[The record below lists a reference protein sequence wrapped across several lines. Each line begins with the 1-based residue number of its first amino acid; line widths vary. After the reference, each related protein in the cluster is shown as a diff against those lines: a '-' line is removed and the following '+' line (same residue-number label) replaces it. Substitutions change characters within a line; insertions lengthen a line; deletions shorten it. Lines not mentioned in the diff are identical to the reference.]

1 MPKYRWF
8 NNTLSLRREFSARSG
23 FSVQAVR
30 GLSLPDKDHISAR
43 APEQHGATYV
53 DTFFRPRLFSLTIAI
68 IGCNAAEFADR
79 HRRLVKA
86 INPLD
91 NGELRIE
98 DEDGTLYTLTCR
110 PVTSIELN
118 RHNAR
123 IGSALIQM
131 IADDPFFHTAQQSL
145 AATSAVTLGL
155 TIPFTIPAVISS
167 PTNTATFAVSNNGH
181 VAVFPTI
188 VVNGPVTNP
197 QLINVTDSETLT
209 ISETVAAGD
218 VLTVNMGDR
227 TAVITGA
234 GGSSQNVLGSVTG
247 TWWDLEIGAS
257 SVEVTSEAL
266 DIFTATL
273 QFREAFLAAI

>member
-1 MPKYRWF
+1 VPKYLWL
-8 NNTLSLRREFSARSG
+8 NNTLSVRRALSARSG
-23 FSVQAVR
+23 FVVEQVQ

-43 APEQHGATYV
+43 APEQHGSTYV

-68 IGCNAAEFADR
+68 IGCDAAEFASK
-79 HRRLVKA
+79 HRTLVRA

-98 DEDGTLYTLTCR
+98 DEDGTRYTLTCR
-110 PVTSIELN
+110 PVAAIELN

-123 IGSALIQM
+123 IGSALIQL
-131 IADDPFFHTAQQSL
+131 IADDPFFHTAQQTL
-145 AATSAVTLGL
+145 QATSAVTLGL

-167 PTNTATFAVSNNGH
+167 PTNTAAFSVANNGH
-181 VAVFPTI
+181 VPVFATI
-188 VVNGPVTNP
+188 VINGPVTNP
-197 QLINVTDSETLT
+197 RLINVTDSETLT
-209 ISETVAAGD
+209 ISTTVAAGD

-227 TAVITGA
+227 TALITGA
-234 GGSSQNVLGSVTG
+234 GGSSQNVLGSVSG
-247 TWWDLEIGAS
+247 TWWDLAPGAS

-273 QFREAFLAAI
+273 QFQEAFLAAV